1 MNPVRIIEGIREGD
15 KLPPGSL
22 RSFMEGYLRGEVEE
36 YQMSAFLM
44 AVVFRGLSDD
54 QLSELVSVMLYS
66 GAVLDLSHLP
76 VPRVDKHSTGGVG
89 DKVSLVLAPL
99 AAECGLAVPMMSG
112 RGLGHTGGTL
122 DKLESIPGFRTD
134 LSLSEFQEGLE
145 ADGVSMIGQTREI
158 APLDRRLY
166 ELRSV
171 SGTVASIPLIAA
183 SIMSKKLA
191 EGLNGLVL
199 DVKVGSGAFLPRE
212 ADALELARTM
222 VSIGA
227 AHGVATR
234 ARLTAMDRPL
244 GRTVGNAVEVQEAVE
259 CLRGEG
265 PDDLR
270 TVVVEL
276 VAEMI
281 VAAEMGGSAADEH
294 GADRDLESG
303 RERARASLDSGGALE
318 RFRRLVERQGGDPR
332 ALDDPTRLPQPSVRQ
347 DVPSP
352 RSGFVHSVEPVRLGR
367 AVVEMGGG
375 RTRLGQRID
384 PSVGFSGIVQPGD
397 AVEEGAPLVT
407 VHAASA
413 SDARAAL
420 SVVRDSVAVEQ
431 ESGPA
436 PLPLLGR
443 RILPGSP

>member
-1 MNPVRIIEGIREGD
+1 VNAVRIIEGIREGA

-22 RSFMEGYLRGEVEE
+22 RSFMDGYLEGKVEE

-54 QLSELVSVMLYS
+54 ELSELVSVMLHS
-66 GAVLDLSHLP
+66 GAVLDLSHLAA
-76 VPRVDKHSTGGVG
+76 PRVDKHSTGGVG

-122 DKLESIPGFRTD
+122 DKLEAIPGFRTD

-145 ADGVSMIGQTREI
+145 ADGLAMIGQTRDI

-171 SGTVASIPLIAA
+171 TGTVASIPLIAA

-222 VSIGA
+222 VAIGA

-259 CLRGEG
+259 CLQGGG
-265 PDDLR
+265 PHDLR
-270 TVVVEL
+270 TVVIEL

-281 VAAEMGGSAADEH
+281 AAVDSAASPPDAQ
-294 GADRDLESG
+294 GAAGDLESG
-303 RERARASLDSGGALE
+303 RARARAALDSGGALE
-318 RFRRLVERQGGDPR
+318 RFRRVVERQGGDPR
-332 ALDDPTRLPQPSVRQ
+332 GIDDPRRLPQAPIRRE
-347 DVPSP
+347 VPSP
-352 RSGFVHSVEPVRLGR
+352 RSGFVHSVEPVPLGR

-375 RTRLGQRID
+375 RTRLGQQID
-384 PSVGFSGIVQPGD
+384 PAVGFSGLVQPGD
-397 AVEEGAPLVT
+397 TVEEGAPLVT
-407 VHAASA
+407 VHAASS
-413 SDARAAL
+413 SDFQAAL
-420 SVVRDSVAVEQ
+420 AVIRDSVSVSE

-443 RILPGSP
+443 RILPGSV